1 MNELVITNYKNS
13 LISAVYEDKNMI
25 QVTACRKRQTA
36 CVGNIYVG
44 RVDNIVKNINAAM

>member
-25 QVTACRKRQTA
+25 QVTACRNGCRNMK
-36 CVGNIYVG
+36 
-44 RVDNIVKNINAAM
+44 